1 MYVFITLV
9 QSTGAAKI
17 MESPQTTIS
26 DLLQLVMVHKDL
38 DFIGKTITINLKVW
52 IIFTNLRNKFY
63 WAHIYLSVVT
73 AKRFS
78 MEATPDKTREYS
90 AILHDPELTNS

>member
-1 MYVFITLV
+1 MSLTW
-9 QSTGAAKI
+9 T
-17 MESPQTTIS
+17 
-26 DLLQLVMVHKDL
+26 
-38 DFIGKTITINLKVW
+38 
-52 IIFTNLRNKFY
+52 
-63 WAHIYLSVVT
+63 HIYLSVVT